1 MIAKDIMTRD
11 LITVAPTMTVK
22 QLAMTLIKN
31 QISGA
36 PVAGKNGKLVG
47 IVSENDIIAK
57 KGKDVK
63 AIMSKQIISVGEET
77 SVEEIAQLMTARK
90 IKRVPV
96 MHGDAIVGIVS
107 RADIVRMM
115 ASRWAC
121 GVCGAIQHGRMPT
134 VCESCGADGSHFE
147 RELDL
152 RPEVTQHQ

>member
-63 AIMSKQIISVGEET
+63 AIMSKKIISVGEET
-77 SVEEIAQLMTARK
+77 SVEEIAQRK
-90 IKRVPV
+90 VV
-96 MHGDAIVGIVS
+96 LLHQAGASAIEDGKS
-107 RADIVRMM
+107 RARHGHRHTSQQETIESFGLRQIRDLGRTADVADRGQHRILNHRTENGVR
-115 ASRWAC
+115 
-121 GVCGAIQHGRMPT
+121 GK
-134 VCESCGADGSHFE
+134 
-147 RELDL
+147 
-152 RPEVTQHQ
+152 